1 MTNQCPRCAS
11 PRSGDDRF
19 CYMCGLDLR
28 TSTESPVPQPQLP
41 PQQAPIPPQ
50 PQVYQQPD
58 PLAAPQQFAPQPQ
71 GYQQPTSQ
79 PQPAA
84 GLCPRCGAPLYPGY
98 SQCANCGFNS
108 AAPWGATPP
117 AAARRGRILPIALAI
132 GVVVVLV
139 AAGAIVLVVSNSRS
153 GAAGPKQVT
162 ITLPAAGLTMLNMA
176 PVDTFA
182 FHVSESSV
190 PASASDLAQYVL
202 ATCTGYMD
210 GATYAEIAS
219 GLGSSQT
226 RSGSSGDDSTG
237 CIEDALKADKTILV
251 TPRGTALPVDAAV
264 VELIFK

>member
-1 MTNQCPRCAS
+1 MTNQCPRCAT
-11 PRSGDDRF
+11 PRVGDYPF
-19 CYMCGLDLR
+19 CQTCGLDFR
-28 TSTESPVPQPQLP
+28 AVAPAMPPQQQLP
-41 PQQAPIPPQ
+41 PQQPPDGAPQQQPPAYQPQTPQ
-50 PQVYQQPD
+50 PQ
-58 PLAAPQQFAPQPQ
+58 AAPAV
-71 GYQQPTSQ
+71 
-79 PQPAA
+79 
-84 GLCPRCGAPLYPGY
+84 CPRCNTPLYPGY
-98 SQCANCGFNS
+98 TRCTNCGYDS

-237 CIEDALKADKTILV
+237 CIEDALKADKTILI